1 MSTGASNDLEVA
13 TKTARDMIIIYGMS
27 KKLGPISLQVDDIR
41 ELEFYGRDIEDEVG
55 KEIRELMDLSYE
67 RAKQILNANRDKL
80 DAVANALIQK
90 ETITEEEFE
99 EFFK

>member
-1 MSTGASNDLEVA
+1 
-13 TKTARDMIIIYGMS
+13 MIIIYGMS

>member
-1 MSTGASNDLEVA
+1 M
-13 TKTARDMIIIYGMS
+13 R
-27 KKLGPISLQVDDIR
+27 
-41 ELEFYGRDIEDEVG
+41 FG

-80 DAVANALIQK
+80 DAVANTLMQK

>member
-1 MSTGASNDLEVA
+1 
-13 TKTARDMIIIYGMS
+13 MS

-67 RAKQILNANRDKL
+67 RAKQILSANRDKL

>member
-1 MSTGASNDLEVA
+1 
-13 TKTARDMIIIYGMS
+13 MIIIYG
-27 KKLGPISLQVDDIR
+27 I
-41 ELEFYGRDIEDEVG
+41 DIEDEVG

-90 ETITEEEFE
+90 ETKTEEEFE